1 MRQSRH
7 LLSLLMGATMLA
19 AAAPGALADGIERP
33 NQFYWPNQL
42 DLGPLRAHDSE
53 SDPYGAAYAAEYH
66 RKFVTLDLKAV
77 RADILKVMTT
87 SQDWWPAD
95 YGNYGPFFIRM
106 AWHNA
111 GTYRTLDGR
120 GGEEGAQQ
128 RFAELNS
135 WPDNASLDKAR
146 RLLWPVKQKY
156 GEKLS
161 WGDLIVLTG
170 DVALNSMGFKT
181 LGFVGG
187 RPDDWQSELVYWG
200 PGTTFFPDKGATQGK
215 IDATTPASAQQGH
228 VDAGGNAHLEK
239 PLAATDKGL
248 IYVNPEGPGGVP
260 DPELAAKMIR
270 LAFGRMAM
278 DDEETVALIAGG
290 HTFGKAHGA
299 SKGSCVGAAPE
310 GAPVEQ
316 QGLGWKNGCVQGKP
330 KATDAV
336 TSGLEGAWTTDPIHF
351 TNQYIANLLGHDW
364 VKTKSPAGA
373 TQWVPKDAQNIVP
386 DASDPTNA
394 DKAHPLMMFTTD
406 IALKTDPAYRAIIE
420 RWAQH
425 PEQFAD
431 AFARAWFKL
440 VVRDMGPKSRYFG
453 SEVPGQTYL
462 WQDPL
467 PNPTGPSITAADVGV
482 LKTLIGKT
490 GLPDRELVKTAWAA
504 AASHRTTDHRVGANG
519 ARIALEPEDGWAV
532 NDPDEL
538 KGVLGKLKDVQA
550 QFNGG
555 SHGGRKVSLADVIV
569 LAGGVGIED
578 AARKAG
584 VKLTVP
590 FAPGRV
596 DATQAQTDIASFNA
610 LERNSDGFRNYY
622 RAVPDGKSP
631 TDALVDR
638 ASTLD
643 LTIPEMTV
651 LLGGLRA
658 LDANSGHSPNGV
670 LTDRPGVLTNDVL
683 VNLLGMDT
691 RWQKSSQEGVYDG
704 FDRKSGQKHW
714 TATSVDLVFGANS
727 ELRATAETYASADS
741 GPKFYADFVKA
752 WTKVMDLDRFD
763 LQR

>member
-1 MRQSRH
+1 MIKQRIAAFA
-7 LLSLLMGATMLA
+7 LAGTMLA
-19 AAAPGALADGIERP
+19 GIVPHAKADGIEKP
-33 NQFYWPNQL
+33 NQFYWPTQL
-42 DLGPLRAHDSE
+42 DLDPLRFNNVE
-53 SDPYGAAYAAEYH
+53 SDPYGAEYQRNYH
-66 RKFVTLDLKAV
+66 KKFATLNLDQV
-77 RADILKVMTT
+77 RADILKVITT

-111 GTYRTLDGR
+111 GTYRVLDGR

-170 DVALNSMGFKT
+170 DVALTSMGFKT

-187 RPDDWQSELVYWG
+187 RPDDWQSERVYWG
-200 PGTTFFPDKGATQGK
+200 PGTSFFPSKAAEQAKFDDK
-215 IDATTPASAQQGH
+215 
-228 VDAGGNAHLEK
+228 GNAHLEK
-239 PLAATDKGL
+239 PLAATNKGL

-260 DPELAAKMIR
+260 DPALAAKMIR

-299 SKGSCVGAAPE
+299 APASCVGAAPE

-316 QGLGWKNGCVQGKP
+316 QGIGWKNSCVKGKL
-330 KATDAV
+330 KATDAI
-336 TSGLEGAWTTDPIHF
+336 TSGLEGAWSTDPIHF
-351 TNQYIANLLGHDW
+351 TNQYLTNLLSHDW

-373 TQWVPKDAQNIVP
+373 TQWNPKDAMNVVP
-386 DASDPTNA
+386 DASEPTNRA
-394 DKAHPLMMFTTD
+394 KMHPLMMFTTD
-406 IALKTDPAYRAIIE
+406 IALKTDPSYHRIIE
-420 RWAQH
+420 RWAAH
-425 PEQFAD
+425 PNEFAD

-440 VVRDMGPKSRYFG
+440 VVRDMGPKTRYFG
-453 SEVPGQTYL
+453 PEVPSETFI

-467 PNPTGPSITAADVGV
+467 PKVDYAQINQADIAV
-482 LKTLIGKT
+482 LKKAIAAS
-490 GLPDRELVKTAWAA
+490 GLSDREMIKTAWAA
-504 AASHRTTDHRVGANG
+504 AASHRTTDHRGGANG
-519 ARIALEPEDGWAV
+519 GRIALEPEDNWAV

-538 KGVLGKLKDVQA
+538 KSVLAKLKTVQA
-550 QFNGG
+550 QFNSGH
-555 SHGGRKVSLADVIV
+555 HGKRQVSLADIVV
-569 LAGGVGIED
+569 LAGSVGLED
-578 AARKAG
+578 AAHKAG
-584 VKLTVP
+584 VAIKVP
-590 FAPGRV
+590 FAPGRI
-596 DATQAQTDIASFNA
+596 DATQAQTDVNSFNA
-610 LERNSDGFRNYY
+610 LEPSADAFRNYY
-622 RAVPDGKSP
+622 REVPDGKSP

-651 LLGGLRA
+651 LLGGLRT
-658 LDANSGHSPNGV
+658 LDVNSGHSENGV
-670 LTDRPGVLTNDVL
+670 LTDRPGVLSNDFL
-683 VNLLGMDT
+683 VNVLSMDT
-691 RWQKSSQEGVYDG
+691 RWEKSASEPGVYEG
-704 FDRKSGQKHW
+704 FDRKTGNKRW
-714 TATSVDLVFGANS
+714 TATGVDLVFGANS
-727 ELRATAETYASADS
+727 ELRATAEAYASADS
-741 GPKFYADFVKA
+741 QKKFYGDFVQA